1 MASPGTHIKFTAV
14 IMLALLAVSIMAQS
28 GNRPH
33 ANASGG
39 VQVGVIARRDD
50 NRSSPITSKD
60 VAIFDNGAEQSIR
73 NFTPDPSPARIVL
86 LVDNSLSIRAD
97 VEKLE
102 QAAREF
108 AYEIFEG
115 DKLLIVGY
123 DEQAEIV
130 SDWTD
135 DAKAIE
141 ASLKLFR
148 KKGQPHLFDAIRA
161 VVEEALRPLP
171 SQKRIIIVISDGLD
185 RGSKATFEQTLA
197 ELQAENIMVYAV
209 QAVDRTRGAIRRDV
223 PKPKVVIDK
232 LAEGTGGQ
240 IFSIDEPQLAAKA
253 ICDELR
259 KNRYTLLC
267 SFKRAFRHAAG
278 IAGRGKPGNH
288 RESEVN
294 AAAKLAFLARVQI
307 KKPRHYQQDQQFH
320 EDEEPE
326 NERAI
331 FEERVRISYV
341 GSNDQAT
348 EDPYYL
354 PFSIPPR
361 HYFSFNNPDS
371 QCITFNAYCLLSL
384 PGTFIPIGRLFAP
397 AICAESIAA
406 SPWITTRPL
415 PCLKASA

>member
-1 MASPGTHIKFTAV
+1 MRLLRLHLTHQRSKILFAV
-14 IMLALLAVSIMAQS
+14 LGIALLAISILGQS

-39 VQVGVIARRDD
+39 VMVGVVARRED
-50 NRSSPITSKD
+50 NRTNPITSKE
-60 VAIFDNGAEQSIR
+60 VSVYDNGMEQMIR

-97 VEKLE
+97 VDKLE

-108 AYEIFEG
+108 AYEIYEG

-123 DEQAEIV
+123 DETAEIV

-161 VVEEALRPLP
+161 VVTEALRPLQG
-171 SQKRIIIVISDGLD
+171 QKRIIVVISDGLD

-223 PKPKVVIDK
+223 PKPKVVINK
-232 LAEGTGGQ
+232 LAEGTGGD
-240 IFSIDEPQLAAKA
+240 IFSIDEPQVAAKA

-259 KNRYTLLC
+259 KNRYVL
-267 SFKRAFRHAAG
+267 
-278 IAGRGKPGNH
+278 
-288 RESEVN
+288 
-294 AAAKLAFLARVQI
+294 
-307 KKPRHYQQDQQFH
+307 
-320 EDEEPE
+320 
-326 NERAI
+326 
-331 FEERVRISYV
+331 SYV
-341 GSNDQAT
+341 PSNAPFGQA
-348 EDPYYL
+348 
-354 PFSIPPR
+354 R
-361 HYFSFNNPDS
+361 SFLVLGN
-371 QCITFNAYCLLSL
+371 QGITVRAKSMQQPN
-384 PGTFIPIGRLFAP
+384 
-397 AICAESIAA
+397 
-406 SPWITTRPL
+406 
-415 PCLKASA
+415 

>member
-1 MASPGTHIKFTAV
+1 MRSQPALKRHKEHSK
-14 IMLALLAVSIMAQS
+14 LLAKSFVIFVLLCGPILILAQS
-28 GNRPH
+28 GIRPN

-39 VQVGVIARRDD
+39 VMVGVVAKRED
-50 NRSSPITSKD
+50 NKTNPVTSKE
-60 VAIFDNGAEQSIR
+60 VSVYDNGIEQSIR
-73 NFTPDPSPARIVL
+73 NFTPDPSPARIAL
-86 LVDNSLSIRAD
+86 LVDNSLTIRAD

-108 AYEIFEG
+108 AYEIYEG

-141 ASLKLFR
+141 SSLKLFR

-161 VVEEALRPLP
+161 VVEEAFRPMP

-197 ELQAENIMVYAV
+197 ELQQENIMVYAV

-240 IFSIDEPQLAAKA
+240 IFSIDEPSLAAKA

-259 KNRYTLLC
+259 QNRYVL
-267 SFKRAFRHAAG
+267 
-278 IAGRGKPGNH
+278 
-288 RESEVN
+288 
-294 AAAKLAFLARVQI
+294 
-307 KKPRHYQQDQQFH
+307 
-320 EDEEPE
+320 
-326 NERAI
+326 
-331 FEERVRISYV
+331 SYV
-341 GSNDQAT
+341 PSSAPFGQARS
-348 EDPYYL
+348 L
-354 PFSIPPR
+354 LVLG
-361 HYFSFNNPDS
+361 N
-371 QCITFNAYCLLSL
+371 QGITVRAKSMQQPN
-384 PGTFIPIGRLFAP
+384 
-397 AICAESIAA
+397 
-406 SPWITTRPL
+406 
-415 PCLKASA
+415 

>member
-1 MASPGTHIKFTAV
+1 MRSHLFL
-14 IMLALLAVSIMAQS
+14 LALFGALATTLIGASILAQS

-39 VQVGVIARRDD
+39 VQVGVVAKRDD
-50 NRSSPITSKD
+50 NRNAPVTSKE
-60 VAIFDNGAEQSIR
+60 VAVFDNGVEQSIR

-86 LVDNSLSIRAD
+86 LVDNSLTIRAD

-102 QAAREF
+102 QAARDF

-161 VVEEALRPLP
+161 VVEEALRPMP
-171 SQKRIIIVISDGLD
+171 SQKRIIVVISDGLD

-240 IFSIDEPQLAAKA
+240 IFSIDEPGVAAKT

-259 KNRYTLLC
+259 QN
-267 SFKRAFRHAAG
+267 
-278 IAGRGKPGNH
+278 
-288 RESEVN
+288 
-294 AAAKLAFLARVQI
+294 
-307 KKPRHYQQDQQFH
+307 
-320 EDEEPE
+320 
-326 NERAI
+326 
-331 FEERVRISYV
+331 SYV
-341 GSNDQAT
+341 LSYVPSSAPFGQARA
-348 EDPYYL
+348 L
-354 PFSIPPR
+354 LVVG
-361 HYFSFNNPDS
+361 N
-371 QCITFNAYCLLSL
+371 QGITVRAKSMQQPN
-384 PGTFIPIGRLFAP
+384 
-397 AICAESIAA
+397 
-406 SPWITTRPL
+406 
-415 PCLKASA
+415 